1 MKTNIEN
8 KVAVVFAASKGLG
21 KACALGLAQEGCKV
35 AICSSDKNRIE
46 QANIEI
52 KSETGAEIFSYVV
65 DVEKSDDIKNF
76 INVVI
81 EQWGHID
88 ILVTNAGGPPVKSF
102 EETTDE
108 EWHKYFDITFMSVV
122 RSVRA
127 VLPTMKKQK
136 WGRIINITSVS
147 VKEPIMNLIYSNAL
161 RLAIVGLA
169 KTLSREFGPYGI
181 TVHNVAPGFHRTDG
195 LERIVKKR
203 VEAGEKPEDIYAQ
216 WEKSV
221 PLQKI
226 GQPEELAAL
235 VVFLASE
242 KSSYMTGTTIQVD
255 GGRSAGVL

>member
-76 INVVI
+76 INAVI